1 MREEDFDDPRR
12 PLLRALRLGSGA
24 LAAITVVSLVVWG
37 WVAGL
42 PGVWGVLVG
51 AAVGGGFV
59 LLTAASVLMTARTSP
74 QTTGVVVLGGW
85 LLKLVVVLVVMWG
98 ISGLDFY
105 DRWSLLVTVV
115 VVLVVVLVT
124 ETWGVMT
131 SRVTYTNSRS

>member
-1 MREEDFDDPRR
+1 M
-12 PLLRALRLGSGA
+12 LRALRLGSGA